1 MHNILVIL
9 GPTASGKTKLA
20 AQLAYRLNGEIISA
34 DSRQVYRDMNIG
46 TGKDYPDYQVQG
58 STIPYY
64 LIDIADAGTRY
75 NLHQYTLDFKTAF
88 DKIQL
93 KNKLPVLCGGSGLY
107 IQAALNNLAFT
118 KIPVD
123 KQLRI
128 ELSQMNLV
136 QLKQL
141 FTKLDP
147 TPYSNLADLST
158 AKRCIRAIEISRY
171 LLSNSDFKQDDSNEL
186 KPLIIGLN
194 PSLPVRRKR
203 IAERLSLRR
212 NNGLI
217 EEIKG
222 LLKRGVDPAMFEYY
236 GLEYKFVWRYLNG
249 QMSEDALFELLEIAI
264 QQYAKRQMTFF
275 RKLEKDG
282 MLIHWIDGDLPVS
295 TQIEECLQLTIA
307 AGFNCKIT

>member
-1 MHNILVIL
+1 MVIL

-46 TGKDYPDYQVQG
+46 TGKDYPDYMVNG
-58 STIPYY
+58 TKIPCH

-75 NLHQYTLDFKTAF
+75 NLHQFTLDFKIAF
-88 DKIQL
+88 DAIVL
-93 KNKLPVLCGGSGLY
+93 NNRLPILCGGTGLY
-107 IQAALNNLAFT
+107 IQAALSNLAFT

-128 ELSQMNLV
+128 ELAQMDLV
-136 QLKQL
+136 QLKHL
-141 FTKLDP
+141 FTKLGP

-158 AKRCIRAIEISRY
+158 AKRCIRAIEISRH
-171 LLSNSDFKQDDSNEL
+171 LLSNPHFIQNEPNEL

-194 PSLPVRRKR
+194 PSLPLRRKR
-203 IAERLSLRR
+203 IAERLSERR
-212 NNGLI
+212 TKGLI
-217 EEIKG
+217 DEIEG
-222 LLKRGVDPAMFEYY
+222 LLKMGIDPAMFEYY
-236 GLEYKFVWRYLNG
+236 GLEYKFVWRFLNG
-249 QMSEDALFELLEIAI
+249 QMSEVALFELLEIAI

-282 MLIHWIDGDLPVS
+282 MLINWIDGDLPIAA
-295 TQIEECLQLTIA
+295 QIEECLKLINA
-307 AGFNCKIT
+307 ADFKSPDN

>member
-20 AQLAYRLNGEIISA
+20 AQLAFRLNGEIISA

-58 STIPYY
+58 STIPYH
-64 LIDIADAGTRY
+64 LIDITDAGTRY
-75 NLHQYTLDFKTAF
+75 NLHQYTLDFKSAF
-88 DKIQL
+88 DEIQR

-107 IQAALNNLAFT
+107 IQAALSNLAFT

-128 ELSQMNLV
+128 ELSQINLV

-141 FTKLDP
+141 FTKLGP

-171 LLSNSDFKQDDSNEL
+171 LLDNSDFKQDESNEL
-186 KPLIIGLN
+186 IPLIIGVN
-194 PSLPVRRKR
+194 PSLAVRRKR
-203 IAERLSLRR
+203 IAERLNLRR
-212 NNGLI
+212 KAGLI

-222 LLKRGVDPAMFEYY
+222 LLNKGVDPAMLEYY
-236 GLEYKFVWRYLNG
+236 GLEYKFAWRYLSG

-275 RKLEKDG
+275 RKMEKDG
-282 MLIHWIDGDLPVS
+282 MLIHWIDGDMPLPG
-295 TQIEECLQLTIA
+295 QIEESLKLINA
-307 AGFNCKIT
+307 DEFKS